1 MPIASQTLEHNSY
14 QLLDEIGHGR
24 FGTIF
29 RCFSPADN
37 SFAACK
43 VIDKRRLSDATDR
56 QCLVNEPKLMTL
68 LSPHPHI
75 LRILDA
81 HETDDRLSLVLELCE
96 PDTLYDRIL
105 SRKALPEPEA
115 AACMA
120 QLLSALAHCHRLSV
134 VHRDVKP
141 DNILFDSR
149 DVLKLADFG
158 SGAWLREGR
167 PVEGIMGTP
176 YYVSPEVLMGREYGE
191 EVDVWSAGVVMYVMI
206 VGSPP
211 FWGESA
217 SEVFEAVLRGNLR
230 FPARA
235 FRMVSA
241 AAKDLLRK
249 MICRDVSRRI
259 SAEQALRHPWI
270 LSGGETGLA

>member
-14 QLLDEIGHGR
+14 QLLDEIGRGR

-43 VIDKRRLSDATDR
+43 VIDKRHLSDATDH

-105 SRKALPEPEA
+105 SRKVLPEPEA

-120 QLLSALAHCHRLSV
+120 QLLCALAHCHRLSV

-158 SGAWLREGR
+158 SGAWLRKGR
-167 PVEGIMGTP
+167 PVEGIVGTP
-176 YYVSPEVLMGREYGE
+176 YYVAPEVLMGRE
-191 EVDVWSAGVVMYVMI
+191 
-206 VGSPP
+206 
-211 FWGESA
+211 
-217 SEVFEAVLRGNLR
+217 
-230 FPARA
+230 
-235 FRMVSA
+235 
-241 AAKDLLRK
+241 
-249 MICRDVSRRI
+249 
-259 SAEQALRHPWI
+259 
-270 LSGGETGLA
+270 